1 MSSVLRFLVHLDR
14 RWIFLGMTVAV
25 LVPILARMQFEE
37 QPTELVQN
45 VFDKIES
52 LPPGSRVILSF
63 DFDPGSEPELG
74 PMATALTWH
83 CARKGHRIYFMAL
96 WPLGVDLVK
105 DTIDQVIKTDFP
117 QFRYGEDYVNLG
129 FKSGGEGVIRVIVS
143 NLQSLYTTDHLG
155 TSLSQMPMTKD
166 LVNIRGMDLIVSFS
180 AGSGGS
186 KEWVQYAA
194 TPFDIPT
201 AAGCT
206 GVQAPLMYP
215 YIPNQ
220 MLGMLGAIK
229 GAAEYEA
236 AVGAK
241 YPEFAR
247 DKAGNVRREYQ
258 RGIWRM
264 GPQLIAHC
272 LILALIVLGN
282 VVLLL
287 NRRAQRKGGIA

>member
-1 MSSVLRFLVHLDR
+1 VSPLLRYLIHLDR
-14 RWIFLGMTVAV
+14 RWIFLFMAVAV

-37 QPTELVQN
+37 RPTKLVQN

-52 LPPGSRVILSF
+52 LPPGSKVLLSF
-63 DFDPGSEPELG
+63 DYDPASEPELG
-74 PMATALTWH
+74 PMATAATWH

-96 WPLGVDLVK
+96 WAMGADLVR
-105 DTIDQVIKTDFP
+105 DTIDKVIKTDFP
-117 QFRYGEDYVNLG
+117 QYRYGVDYVNLG
-129 FKSGGEGVIRVIVS
+129 FKNGGEGVIRAIVS
-143 NLQSLYTTDHLG
+143 NLQQLYTTDNAG
-155 TSLSQMPMTKD
+155 TSLSQIPMTRD
-166 LVNIRGMDLIVSFS
+166 LVNIRGMDLIFSFS
-180 AGSGGS
+180 AGSGGC

-194 TPFDIPT
+194 TPYHIP
-201 AAGCT
+201 AVAGCT

-220 MLGMLGAIK
+220 MLGLLGAIK

-247 DKAGNVRREYQ
+247 DKAGHVRRDFQ

-272 LILALIVLGN
+272 LILVLIVLGN
-282 VVLLL
+282 VVLFL
-287 NRRAQRKGGIA
+287 NRRAQRRAA